1 MENHW
6 WRNDRVYTQS
16 NPCSRAIPRDTLLI
30 WIPDELFNGAISLM
44 HRDSSSIKTRWNDT
58 LEESSVIS
66 TSLSPL
72 PPSFDSFNCAVSS
85 ISEISKLLPG
95 SLDDYYYYHVSNAFP
110 SKILCAPARAN
121 YSPSIILSLSLT
133 ISILSSCRPFNEDN
147 LRATILKFLN
157 LH

>member
-66 TSLSPL
+66 TSL

-95 SLDDYYYYHVSNAFP
+95 SLDDYYYYYHAYRTRFPRKFFARRHVPITPPLLF
-110 SKILCAPARAN
+110 
-121 YSPSIILSLSLT
+121 SLSLLQFRSFLPVAPLMK
-133 ISILSSCRPFNEDN
+133 IIYG
-147 LRATILKFLN
+147 LRFLN
-157 LH
+157 S